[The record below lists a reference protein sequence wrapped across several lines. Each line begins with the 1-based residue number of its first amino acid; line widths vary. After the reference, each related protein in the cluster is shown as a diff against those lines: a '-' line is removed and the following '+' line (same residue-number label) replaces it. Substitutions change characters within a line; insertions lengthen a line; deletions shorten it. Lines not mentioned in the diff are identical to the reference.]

1 MVNHSE
7 ELDEVFTALADP
19 TRRAVVARL
28 GHGPASISELAEP
41 LSMSMPSFLKH
52 VRTLESCG
60 LITTRKTGRV
70 RTCVLNKKRLTLVDR
85 WLETQRRSWEAATDR
100 LDAFV
105 TGASTP
111 DSSARTASSDHP
123 ASTADRSSATTPPT
137 AHPHPKE
144 TP

>member
-1 MVNHSE
+1 MANYSE
-7 ELDEVFTALADP
+7 GLDAVFTALADP

-28 GHGPASISELAEP
+28 GHGPATISELAEP

-70 RTCVLNKKRLTLVDR
+70 RTCVLNEKRLTLVDR

-111 DSSARTASSDHP
+111 APSV
-123 ASTADRSSATTPPT
+123 PT

>member
-1 MVNHSE
+1 MANYPE
-7 ELDEVFTALADP
+7 GLDAVFTALADP

-28 GHGPASISELAEP
+28 GHGPATISELAEP

-52 VRTLESCG
+52 VRALESCG
-60 LITTRKTGRV
+60 LITTHKTGRV
-70 RTCVLNKKRLTLVDR
+70 RTCVLNEKRLTLVDR

-100 LDAFV
+100 LDAFA

-111 DSSARTASSDHP
+111 APSA
-123 ASTADRSSATTPPT
+123 PT